1 MVIYNCEKC
10 KYTTTIK
17 THYKRHLNTKKHLM
31 NNMMFGDNNKKSIK
45 KVYSVKPQG
54 NEKYIVNKDIQDDDS
69 CINTMQVTQGNT
81 EVTQKY
87 KNVFN
92 NNSEELIEDKNYFCE
107 ICQKH
112 FSYKNSYYRHIKHY
126 CKHKI
131 ENNVSNQISLDEYK
145 EQQELLIK
153 VLIDSK
159 NEIVASK
166 NELIAE
172 KERKIQEQKEI
183 YKDNNIYQYNDSRQI
198 KDSFNTM
205 NNTNYVINYINY
217 SEADS
222 MENIKDKFK
231 LTREEFIKA
240 SLTNG
245 YKGALMEKAENII
258 IKPYLEAQEK
268 RPMHTVDCS
277 RKKALYKDNSNDNW
291 TFNPKTTLDH
301 CFKTFHLSAINHQDT
316 TIKENPNWLI
326 NNIEDSLYKQTYFI
340 PTDNKDKES
349 IYRDVKNHIYK
360 ETKVNK
366 NKLLDYD
373 NKLINNIE
381 KILIE

>member
-1 MVIYNCEKC
+1 MVV
-10 KYTTTIK
+10 YTCDYCQYSTSIK
-17 THYKRHLNTKKHLM
+17 THFNRHNSTKKHIKNVAL
-31 NNMMFGDNNKKSIK
+31 NESVTKKSIK
-45 KVYSVKPQG
+45 KVYFNNKNNTKYGPYESVKYNHKG
-54 NEKYIVNKDIQDDDS
+54 GEKHNVIPFS
-69 CINTMQVTQGNT
+69 NT
-81 EVTQKY
+81 EVTQSNTKKY
-87 KNVFN
+87 VC
-92 NNSEELIEDKNYFCE
+92 DFCE
-107 ICQKH
+107 KYFTH
-112 FSYKNSYYRHIKHY
+112 SNSYYRHIKHY
-126 CKHKI
+126 CKMKNKI
-131 ENNVSNQISLDEYK
+131 SNNEITFSDYK
-145 EQQELLIK
+145 EQQDLLIK
-153 VLIDSK
+153 VLLESK

-172 KERKIQEQKEI
+172 KDKNMKDKEKL
-183 YKDNNIYQYNDSRQI
+183 YKDLNNNNLFQYNDSRQI

-240 SLTNG
+240 SLTDG
-245 YKGALMEKAENII
+245 YRGALFKKAENVI

-301 CFKTFHLSAINHQDT
+301 CFKTFHLSAIDHQDQ
-316 TIKENPNWLI
+316 TIKENSDLVI
-326 NNIEDSLYKQTYFI
+326 ESIEDNLYKQTYFI
-340 PTDNKDKES
+340 PTENKDKES

-366 NKLLDYD
+366 DKLIECD
-373 NKLINNIE
+373 NKLIKNIQ

>member
-1 MVIYNCEKC
+1 MVVYTCDYCN
-10 KYTTTIK
+10 YTTSIK
-17 THYKRHLNTKKHLM
+17 THFNRHNSTKKHIKNTSSL
-31 NNMMFGDNNKKSIK
+31 NHVTKKSIK
-45 KVYSVKPQG
+45 KVYPEDNCHNYDNK
-54 NEKYIVNKDIQDDDS
+54 KYIDNSYLYGKKKHDKTYTG
-69 CINTMQVTQGNT
+69 NTKVTQSNT
-81 EVTQKY
+81 KKY
-87 KNVFN
+87 
-92 NNSEELIEDKNYFCE
+92 ICHFC
-107 ICQKH
+107 KKDFTH
-112 FSYKNSYYRHIKHY
+112 SNSYYRHIKHY
-126 CKHKI
+126 CKMKDN
-131 ENNVSNQISLDEYK
+131 ENSGISFDDYK
-145 EQQELLIK
+145 EQQNLLIK
-153 VLIDSK
+153 VLLESK

-172 KERKIQEQKEI
+172 KDKNMKDIEKLYQEL
-183 YKDNNIYQYNDSRQI
+183 NNNNSYHYNDSRQI

-240 SLTNG
+240 SLTSG
-245 YKGALMEKAENII
+245 YRGALFEKAENVI

-301 CFKTFHLSAINHQDT
+301 CFRTFHLSAIDHQDQ
-316 TIKENPNWLI
+316 TIKENSDLVFDS
-326 NNIEDSLYKQTYFI
+326 IEDNLYKQTYFI
-340 PTDNKDKES
+340 PTENKDKEN

-366 NKLLDYD
+366 DKLIECD
-373 NKLINNIE
+373 NKLIKNIQ

>member
-1 MVIYNCEKC
+1 MVVYSCDHC
-10 KYTTTIK
+10 QYSTSIK
-17 THYKRHLNTKKHLM
+17 THFYRHNSTKKHIKKVAF
-31 NNMMFGDNNKKSIK
+31 NESFTKKSIQ
-45 KVYSVKPQG
+45 KVYSENNINTIHKNVLLCNPYHNDNPKSE
-54 NEKYIVNKDIQDDDS
+54 NILSSNIKVTHSNTNIYICNFCEKYFTHS
-69 CINTMQVTQGNT
+69 
-81 EVTQKY
+81 
-87 KNVFN
+87 
-92 NNSEELIEDKNYFCE
+92 
-107 ICQKH
+107 
-112 FSYKNSYYRHIKHY
+112 NSYYRHIKHY
-126 CKHKI
+126 CKMKNKVNTSEI
-131 ENNVSNQISLDEYK
+131 TFNDYK
-145 EQQELLIK
+145 EQQNLLIK
-153 VLIDSK
+153 VLLDSK

-172 KERKIQEQKEI
+172 KDKNMKDKEKM
-183 YKDNNIYQYNDSRQI
+183 YQDFNNSNLFQYNDSRQI

-205 NNTNYVINYINY
+205 NNTNYVINYISY
-217 SEADS
+217 LEADS

-240 SLTNG
+240 SLTDG
-245 YKGALMEKAENII
+245 YRGALFEKAENVI

-301 CFKTFHLSAINHQDT
+301 CFKTFHLSAIDHQDQ
-316 TIKENPNWLI
+316 TIKENSDLVI
-326 NNIEDSLYKQTYFI
+326 ESIEDNLYKQTYFI
-340 PTDNKDKES
+340 PTENKDKES

-366 NKLLDYD
+366 DKLIECD
-373 NKLINNIE
+373 NKLIKNIQ